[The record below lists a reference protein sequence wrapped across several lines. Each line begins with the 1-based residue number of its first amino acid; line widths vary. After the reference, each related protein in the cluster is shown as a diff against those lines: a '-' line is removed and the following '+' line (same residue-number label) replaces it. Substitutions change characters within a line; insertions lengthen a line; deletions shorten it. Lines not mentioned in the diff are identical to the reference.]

1 MKKSLIA
8 TGALLVMSSIF
19 VISCGGGASSSNAAA
34 DGPTIGVTIYRYDDN
49 FMSFYRRNIESRM
62 SGKANLIINDSQNN
76 QAQQND
82 QVDVMIQ
89 KDSKALAINLVDPQA
104 AQTIIAKAKAKEIP
118 VIFFNKQPSAEA
130 MASYDKT
137 WYVGTTPEESG
148 DMQGK
153 IVVDTWKAN
162 PTWDRNGDGI
172 IQYVLLKGEP
182 GHPDAEARTSH
193 VTLYITNNGLKVERL
208 EPEQTAMWD
217 TAKAKDI
224 VDAWMQKHGNK
235 IEYIFC
241 NNDAMALGA
250 LQSVQALG
258 YNLEGGDP
266 AKFIPIVGVDAI
278 PEMINE
284 IKKGTVAGS
293 VLNDPVG
300 QSQALVDLTLNAAA
314 GKDPLDGTTW
324 VLDEVKAVRVPYVPI
339 TKDNINVA
347 EEAYK

>member
-1 MKKSLIA
+1 MKKISIISSMLIIA
-8 TGALLVMSSIF
+8 TIF
-19 VISCGGGASSSNAAA
+19 MVSCGGGTKDNAATSDA
-34 DGPTIGVTIYRYDDN
+34 NGPLIGVTIYRYDDN
-49 FMSFYRRNIESRM
+49 FMSFYRRNIESKIA
-62 SGKANLIINDSQNN
+62 GKANLIINDSQNN

-82 QVDVMIQ
+82 QVDVMIN
-89 KDSKALAINLVDPQA
+89 KDVKALAINLVDPQA
-104 AQTIIAKAKAKEIP
+104 AQTIIDKAKAKNIP
-118 VIFFNKQPSAEA
+118 VVFFNKQPSAQA

-162 PTWDRNGDGI
+162 PTWDKNGDGI
-172 IQYVLLKGEP
+172 IQYALLKGEP

-193 VTLYITNNGLKVERL
+193 VTLYVTNNGLKVEKL
-208 EPEQTAMWD
+208 EEQTAMWD

-224 VDAWMQKHGNK
+224 VDAWIQKYGDK
-235 IEYIFC
+235 LEYIFC

-258 YNLEGGDP
+258 YNKEGDTT
-266 AKFIPIVGVDAI
+266 KYIPIVGVDAI
-278 PEMINE
+278 PDMINE
-284 IKKGTVAGS
+284 IKKGTIVGS

-300 QSQALVDLTLNAAA
+300 QSQALVDLTLNVAA
-314 GKDPLDGTTW
+314 GKDPVEGTTW
-324 VLDEVKAVRVPYVPI
+324 TLDEVKAVRVPYVPI
-339 TKDNINVA
+339 TADNITIA

>member
-1 MKKSLIA
+1 MKKSFIVMA
-8 TGALLVMSSIF
+8 ALFIMSSVF
-19 VISCGGGASSSNAAA
+19 VVSCGGGSSSSSTTTT

-49 FMSFYRRNIESRM
+49 FMSFYRRNIETRI

-104 AQTIIAKAKAKEIP
+104 AQTIIDKAKTKNIP
-118 VIFFNKQPSAEA
+118 VVFFNKQPSAEA

-162 PTWDRNGDGI
+162 PAWDKNGDGI
-172 IQYVLLKGEP
+172 IQYALLKGEP

-193 VTLYITNNGLKVERL
+193 VTLYVTNNGLKVEKL
-208 EPEQTAMWD
+208 EEQTAMWD

-224 VDAWMQKHGNK
+224 VDAWIQKYGDK
-235 IEYIFC
+235 LEYIFC

-258 YNLEGGDP
+258 YNKEGDTT
-266 AKFIPIVGVDAI
+266 KFIPIVGVDAI
-278 PEMINE
+278 PDMINE
-284 IKKGTVAGS
+284 IKKGTVVGS

-300 QSQALVDLTLNAAA
+300 QSQALVDITLNVAA
-314 GKDPLDGTTW
+314 GKDPLEGTTW
-324 VLDEVKAVRVPYVPI
+324 TLDDVKAVRVPYVPI

>member
-1 MKKSLIA
+1 MKKSFIVMA
-8 TGALLVMSSIF
+8 ALFIMSSLF
-19 VISCGGGASSSNAAA
+19 VVSCGGGSSSSSTTTT

-49 FMSFYRRNIESRM
+49 FMSFYRRNIETRI

-104 AQTIIAKAKAKEIP
+104 AQTIIDKAKTKNIP
-118 VIFFNKQPSAEA
+118 VVFFNKQPSAEA

-162 PTWDRNGDGI
+162 PAWDKNGDGI
-172 IQYVLLKGEP
+172 IQYALLKGEP

-193 VTLYITNNGLKVERL
+193 VTLYVTNNGLKVEKL
-208 EPEQTAMWD
+208 EEQTAMWD

-224 VDAWMQKHGNK
+224 VDAWIQKYGDK
-235 IEYIFC
+235 LEYIFC

-250 LQSVQALG
+250 LQAVQALG
-258 YNLEGGDP
+258 YNKEGDTT
-266 AKFIPIVGVDAI
+266 KFIPIVGVDAI
-278 PEMINE
+278 PDMINE
-284 IKKGTVAGS
+284 IKKGTVVGS

-300 QSQALVDLTLNAAA
+300 QSQALVDITLNVAA
-314 GKDPLDGTTW
+314 GKDPLEGTTW
-324 VLDEVKAVRVPYVPI
+324 TLDDVKAVRVPYVPI

>member
-8 TGALLVMSSIF
+8 VGALLVMSSIF
-19 VISCGGGASSSNAAA
+19 VISCGGSGSSSTTTT

-49 FMSFYRRNIESRM
+49 FMSFYRRNIESKI

-82 QVDVMIQ
+82 QVDVMLQ

-104 AQTIIAKAKAKEIP
+104 AQTIIDKAKAKNIP
-118 VIFFNKQPSAEA
+118 VVFFNKQPSAEA

-148 DMQGK
+148 DMQGT

-162 PTWDRNGDGI
+162 PAWDKNGDGI
-172 IQYVLLKGEP
+172 IQYALLKGEP

-208 EPEQTAMWD
+208 EEQTAMWD

-224 VDAWMQKHGNK
+224 VDAWIQKYGNK
-235 IEYIFC
+235 LEYIFC

-250 LQSVQALG
+250 LQSIQALG
-258 YNLEGGDP
+258 YNKEGDTT
-266 AKFIPIVGVDAI
+266 KFIPIVGVDAI
-278 PEMINE
+278 PDMINE
-284 IKKGTVAGS
+284 IKKGTVVGS

-300 QSQALVDLTLNAAA
+300 QSQALVDITLNVAA
-314 GKDPLDGTTW
+314 GKDPLEGTTW
-324 VLDEVKAVRVPYVPI
+324 TLDEVKAVRVPYVAI
-339 TKDNINVA
+339 TKNNVNIA

>member
-8 TGALLVMSSIF
+8 VGALLVMSSIF
-19 VISCGGGASSSNAAA
+19 VISCGGSGSSSTTTT

-49 FMSFYRRNIESRM
+49 FMSFYRRNIESKI

-82 QVDVMIQ
+82 QVDVMLQ

-104 AQTIIAKAKAKEIP
+104 AQTIIDKAKAKNIP
-118 VIFFNKQPSAEA
+118 VVFFNKQPSAEA

-148 DMQGK
+148 DMQGT

-162 PTWDRNGDGI
+162 PAWDKNGDGI
-172 IQYVLLKGEP
+172 IQYALLKGEP

-208 EPEQTAMWD
+208 EEQTAMWD

-224 VDAWMQKHGNK
+224 VDAWIQKYGDK
-235 IEYIFC
+235 LEYIFC

-250 LQSVQALG
+250 LQSIQALG
-258 YNLEGGDP
+258 YNKEGDTT
-266 AKFIPIVGVDAI
+266 KFIPIVGVDAI
-278 PEMINE
+278 PDMINE
-284 IKKGTVAGS
+284 IKKGTVVGS

-300 QSQALVDLTLNAAA
+300 QSQALVDITLNVAA
-314 GKDPLDGTTW
+314 GKDPLEGTTW
-324 VLDEVKAVRVPYVPI
+324 TLDEVKAVRVPYVAI
-339 TKDNINVA
+339 TKNNVNIA

>member
-1 MKKSLIA
+1 MKKSFIVMA
-8 TGALLVMSSIF
+8 ALFIMSSVF
-19 VISCGGGASSSNAAA
+19 VVSCGGGSSSSSTTTT

-49 FMSFYRRNIESRM
+49 FMSFYRRNIETRI

-104 AQTIIAKAKAKEIP
+104 AQTIIDKAKTKNIP
-118 VIFFNKQPSAEA
+118 VVFFNKQPSAEA

-162 PTWDRNGDGI
+162 PAWDKNGDGI
-172 IQYVLLKGEP
+172 IQYALLKGEP

-193 VTLYITNNGLKVERL
+193 VTLYVTNNGLKVEKL
-208 EPEQTAMWD
+208 EEQTAMWD

-224 VDAWMQKHGNK
+224 VDAWIQKYGDK
-235 IEYIFC
+235 LEYIFC

-258 YNLEGGDP
+258 YNKEGDTT
-266 AKFIPIVGVDAI
+266 KFIPIVGVDAI
-278 PEMINE
+278 PDMINE
-284 IKKGTVAGS
+284 IKKGTIVGS

-300 QSQALVDLTLNAAA
+300 QSQALVDITLNVAA
-314 GKDPLDGTTW
+314 GKDPLEGTTW
-324 VLDEVKAVRVPYVPI
+324 TFDDVKAVRVPYVPI

>member
-1 MKKSLIA
+1 MKKSFIVMA
-8 TGALLVMSSIF
+8 ALFIMSALF
-19 VISCGGGASSSNAAA
+19 VASCGGGSSSSKAAA
-34 DGPTIGVTIYRYDDN
+34 NGPTIGVTIYRYDDN
-49 FMSFYRRNIESRM
+49 FMSFYRRNIETRI

-82 QVDVMIQ
+82 QVDVMLQ

-104 AQTIIAKAKAKEIP
+104 AQTIIDKAKTKNIP
-118 VIFFNKQPSAEA
+118 VVFFNKQPSAEA

-162 PTWDRNGDGI
+162 AAWDKNGDGV
-172 IQYVLLKGEP
+172 IQYALLKGEP

-193 VTLYITNNGLKVERL
+193 VTLYITNNGLKVEKL
-208 EPEQTAMWD
+208 EEQTAMWD

-224 VDAWMQKHGNK
+224 VDAWIQKYGDK
-235 IEYIFC
+235 LEYIFC

-250 LQSVQALG
+250 LQSIQALG
-258 YNLEGGDP
+258 YNKEGDTT
-266 AKFIPIVGVDAI
+266 KYIPIVGVDAI
-278 PEMINE
+278 PDMINE
-284 IKKGTVAGS
+284 IKKGTVVGS

-300 QSQALVDLTLNAAA
+300 QSQALVDITLNVAA

-324 VLDEVKAVRVPYVPI
+324 TLDEVKAVRVPYVPI